1 MKLICNEKHHQK
13 LETFFARYQE
23 LDIILVEQGI
33 EYAGLYYTFTLNNLK
48 SVESDLNEMLERYLI
63 GYLAEKIYR
72 INYQDI
78 VYIEGFSKE
87 VYLNTQTCQYLCHYK
102 LYELE
107 QLLDKYSF
115 IRINRSIIVN
125 INYIEYMLPELN
137 SRYTLYMQNGIMLVL
152 TRSYLKKFKGRLEIR

>member
-1 MKLICNEKHHQK
+1 
-13 LETFFARYQE
+13 
-23 LDIILVEQGI
+23 
-33 EYAGLYYTFTLNNLK
+33 
-48 SVESDLNEMLERYLI
+48 MLERYLI

-107 QLLDKYSF
+107 QLLDKYIF

-152 TRSYLKKFKGRLEIR
+152 TRSYLKKFKERLEIR

>member
-1 MKLICNEKHHQK
+1 MLDHMLYSVSGKQIMAGLKGTTLDEKANQLLNSLNAMDPVSYTH
-13 LETFFARYQE
+13 LQE

-33 EYAGLYYTFTLNNLK
+33 EYAGLHYTFTLNNLK

-115 IRINRSIIVN
+115 IRINRDVYKRQPI
-125 INYIEYMLPELN
+125 YY
-137 SRYTLYMQNGIMLVL
+137 
-152 TRSYLKKFKGRLEIR
+152 

>member
-1 MKLICNEKHHQK
+1 MKLICNEKHRQK

-33 EYAGLYYTFTLNNLK
+33 EYAGLHYTFTLNNLK

-87 VYLNTQTCQYLCHYK
+87 VYLNTQ
-102 LYELE
+102 LE

-152 TRSYLKKFKGRLEIR
+152 TRSYLKKFKERLEIR